1 MSTQI
6 TRGGELNGNYRNYR
20 NYGSGGRRE
29 TVPCWNTMQT
39 RAIKKTPQT
48 CVTPRNCAVLEY
60 HANQSHQK
68 KHHTNLRDTAQ
79 LCRSGIPC
87 NQSHQKKHHTNLRAA
102 VKKDRGSGG
111 KKIVEE
117 RNNCHPSGAEPA
129 AKNLVIFPQ
138 KSGKMTNLFDA
149 NSPLRRPACQ
159 ATYSAPGRA
168 GRQGC
173 RGRAQSPLQK
183 ANKSDPTNNAGHHA
197 GNGRKAPAKSQR
209 IRSCQIKKANR

>member
-1 MSTQI
+1 MGI
-6 TRGGELNGNYRNYR
+6 IGIIGIIGIMGVAGAAKLCRAGI
-20 NYGSGGRRE
+20 
-29 TVPCWNTMQT
+29 PC
-39 RAIKKTPQT
+39 KPE
-48 CVTPRNCAVLEY
+48 P
-60 HANQSHQK
+60 SK
-68 KHHTNLRDTAQ
+68 KHTTNLRDTAQ

-102 VKKDRGSGG
+102 VRKDRGSGG

-117 RNNCHPSGAEPA
+117 RNNCHPTGAEPA

-149 NSPLRRPACQ
+149 NSPPRRPACQ
-159 ATYSAPGRA
+159 ATYPAPGRA

-183 ANKSDPTNNAGHHA
+183 ANANKLSHS
-197 GNGRKAPAKSQR
+197 RK
-209 IRSCQIKKANR
+209 